1 MKKINSW
8 FTIGTVGI
16 VITAVLHIL
25 MTLLISGNALQVTF
39 LILYPVFITFLAIG
53 FRKILKEQENELI

>member
-16 VITAVLHIL
+16 VVTAVLHIL

-39 LILYPVFITFLAIG
+39 LILYPVFIIFLAIG
-53 FRKILKEQENELI
+53 FRKILKEQENELT